1 MYGNVGAR
9 FIKWL
14 IFQWCMPTSTIVDV
28 PVLEW
33 KYLVK
38 GKSLR
43 RAIFSLAFG
52 VYIMGSLV
60 SYRQDGVLGIF
71 Y

>member
-1 MYGNVGAR
+1 
-9 FIKWL
+9 
-14 IFQWCMPTSTIVDV
+14 MPTSTFVDV
-28 PVLEW
+28 LVLER

-52 VYIMGSLV
+52 VSWGLWLAKDKTV
-60 SYRQDGVLGIF
+60 FLG
-71 Y
+71 YSTD

>member
-1 MYGNVGAR
+1 
-9 FIKWL
+9 
-14 IFQWCMPTSTIVDV
+14 MPTSTIVDV

-52 VYIMGSLV
+52 VYIMGSWLATGKTV
-60 SYRQDGVLGIF
+60 FLG
-71 Y
+71 YSTD